1 MSAQRGPLSTSP
13 PARSDP
19 QQPSLASP
27 RARLRPLQS
36 AAPNR
41 RGTFPGVFAL
51 ANGLR
56 LSGMLSAE
64 EGEWMDAA
72 NARAAESYADPRSVD
87 PDCYD
92 RVRNPG
98 ARAWFLADA
107 TDLLSFTADYLAL
120 LDRHDV
126 PWQELRSRT
135 PGRIV
140 YADPVQVIAVA
151 HTVDDW
157 PFR

>member
-1 MSAQRGPLSTSP
+1 
-13 PARSDP
+13 
-19 QQPSLASP
+19 
-27 RARLRPLQS
+27 
-36 AAPNR
+36 
-41 RGTFPGVFAL
+41 
-51 ANGLR
+51 
-56 LSGMLSAE
+56 MLSAE
-64 EGEWMDAA
+64 EGEWRDAA
-72 NARAAESYADPRSVD
+72 NARAAESYADPCSVD

-126 PWQELRSRT
+126 PWQALRSRT

-140 YADPVQVIAVA
+140 YADPVQVIAVP

>member
-1 MSAQRGPLSTSP
+1 VPEYIRF
-13 PARSDP
+13 
-19 QQPSLASP
+19 
-27 RARLRPLQS
+27 QS

-51 ANGLR
+51 ADGMR
-56 LSGMLSAE
+56 QGGMLSAE
-64 EGEWMDAA
+64 EVEWMDAV
-72 NARAAESYADPRSVD
+72 NARAIAAYPDPRSVD

-98 ARAWFLADA
+98 ARAWYLASA
-107 TDLLSFTADYLAL
+107 TDLLTFTADYLAL

-126 PWQELRSRT
+126 PWHELRTRT

-140 YADPVQVIAVA
+140 YTDAVQVIATP
-151 HTVDDW
+151 HTIDDW

>member
-1 MSAQRGPLSTSP
+1 MDGRRQRAGRRVLRGSA
-13 PARSDP
+13 
-19 QQPSLASP
+19 
-27 RARLRPLQS
+27 LR
-36 AAPNR
+36 R
-41 RGTFPGVFAL
+41 
-51 ANGLR
+51 
-56 LSGMLSAE
+56 
-64 EGEWMDAA
+64 
-72 NARAAESYADPRSVD
+72 

-140 YADPVQVIAVA
+140 YADPVQVIAVP

>member
-1 MSAQRGPLSTSP
+1 MPDYVRF
-13 PARSDP
+13 
-19 QQPSLASP
+19 
-27 RARLRPLQS
+27 QS
-36 AAPNR
+36 AVPNR

-56 LSGMLSAE
+56 LSGRLTAE
-64 EGEWMDAA
+64 ENEWMDAA
-72 NARAAESYADPRSVD
+72 NARGAASYADPRSVD

-98 ARAWFLADA
+98 ARAWFLASA
-107 TDLLSFTADYLAL
+107 TDLLAFSADYLAL

-126 PWQELRSRT
+126 PWQELRTRT

-140 YADPVQVIAVA
+140 YADAVQVIATP
-151 HTVDDW
+151 HTIDDW
-157 PFR
+157 PFH

>member
-1 MSAQRGPLSTSP
+1 MPDYVRF
-13 PARSDP
+13 
-19 QQPSLASP
+19 
-27 RARLRPLQS
+27 QS

-56 LSGMLSAE
+56 LSGMLSGE

-72 NARAAESYADPRSVD
+72 NARAAGAYADPRSVD

-107 TDLLSFTADYLAL
+107 VDLLSFTADYLAL

-126 PWQELRSRT
+126 PWQELRTRT

-140 YADPVQVIAVA
+140 YADPVQVIAVP

>member
-1 MSAQRGPLSTSP
+1 VPDYVRF
-13 PARSDP
+13 
-19 QQPSLASP
+19 
-27 RARLRPLQS
+27 QS

-51 ANGLR
+51 ADGMR
-56 LSGMLSAE
+56 LGGMLSAE
-64 EGEWMDAA
+64 EVEWMDEV
-72 NARAAESYADPRSVD
+72 NARASASYADPRSVD

-98 ARAWFLADA
+98 ARAWFLASA
-107 TDLLSFTADYLAL
+107 TDLLSFAADYLAL
-120 LDRHDV
+120 LDRHHV
-126 PWQELRSRT
+126 PWHELRTRT

-140 YADPVQVIAVA
+140 YADDVQVIATP

>member
-1 MSAQRGPLSTSP
+1 VPEYIRF
-13 PARSDP
+13 
-19 QQPSLASP
+19 
-27 RARLRPLQS
+27 QS

-41 RGTFPGVFAL
+41 RSTFPGVFAL
-51 ANGLR
+51 ADGMR

-72 NARAAESYADPRSVD
+72 AARAGASYADPRSVD

-98 ARAWFLADA
+98 ARAWFLSDA
-107 TDLLSFTADYLAL
+107 TELLAFTADYLAL

-126 PWQELRSRT
+126 PWHELRTRT

-140 YADPVQVIAVA
+140 YADAVQVIATP
-151 HTVDDW
+151 HTMDDW

>member
-1 MSAQRGPLSTSP
+1 MPDYVRF
-13 PARSDP
+13 
-19 QQPSLASP
+19 
-27 RARLRPLQS
+27 QS

-56 LSGMLSAE
+56 LSGRLSAE

-72 NARAAESYADPRSVD
+72 NERGAAAYADPRSVD

-98 ARAWFLADA
+98 ARAWFLASA
-107 TDLLSFTADYLAL
+107 TDLLVFSADYLAL
-120 LDRHDV
+120 LDRHGV
-126 PWQELRSRT
+126 PWQELRTRT

-140 YADPVQVIAVA
+140 YADDVQVIATP
-151 HTVDDW
+151 HTIDDW
-157 PFR
+157 PLR